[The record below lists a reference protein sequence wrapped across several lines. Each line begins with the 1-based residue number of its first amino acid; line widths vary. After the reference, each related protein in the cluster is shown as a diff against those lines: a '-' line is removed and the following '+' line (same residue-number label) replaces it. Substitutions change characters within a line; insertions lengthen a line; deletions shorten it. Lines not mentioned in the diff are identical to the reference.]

1 MNLLVW
7 PVGVRGRYLGDGE
20 DFGAD
25 DGLVRALHVFEVED
39 DGVLEEREEDEH
51 DARQEPDLIWI
62 DLGKKGIEMCEE
74 CELGTIHSTRTIT
87 ASHI

>member
-25 DGLVRALHVFEVED
+25 DGLVRALHVLEVED

-51 DARQEPDLIWI
+51 DAGQEPDLNRDRNWMNAAWPKRSVTM
-62 DLGKKGIEMCEE
+62 L
-74 CELGTIHSTRTIT
+74 
-87 ASHI
+87 